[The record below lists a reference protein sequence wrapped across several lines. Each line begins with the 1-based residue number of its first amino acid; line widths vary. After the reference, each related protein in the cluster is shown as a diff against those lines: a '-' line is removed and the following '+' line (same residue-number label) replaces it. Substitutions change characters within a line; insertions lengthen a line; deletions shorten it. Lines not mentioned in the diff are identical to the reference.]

1 MASIISR
8 NVNQLRYINRY
19 LIQCRSPIP
28 SSPLPNRTLPP
39 LHSVVPLGLGI
50 QSLAIYQR
58 CMFSTS
64 TATGN
69 PENQGDANSGEGKK
83 SEESHQSSDAGKPVR
98 GGPVSWFSF
107 ILLVATGAG
116 LVFYYDKQKK
126 QHIEGRLLW
135 DDCWMQSTALIQNKE
150 PALVPIDN
158 AVQVLWNYVFQAFHV
173 QWVLPRSVL
182 DLLFGWRNWFGRH
195 HSHIWNLVPQVD
207 GVGERN
213 SRTFDD
219 MKKSDDQ
226 LLEINNASEAV
237 KQGPSVG
244 KAAIGGPFN
253 LINHDGKSV
262 TERDFLGNWKVLYF
276 GFTHCPD
283 ICPDELQ
290 KLASAVDKIKEKA
303 GIEIV
308 PVFISVDPE
317 RDTVEQVREYVKEF
331 HPKLIGLTGT
341 SDEIRTVARAYR
353 VYYMKT
359 AEEDADYLVDHSI
372 VMYLMGPDMD
382 FVKFFGKN
390 NDVDSLADGIIKEI
404 KQYKK

>member
-1 MASIISR
+1 
-8 NVNQLRYINRY
+8 
-19 LIQCRSPIP
+19 
-28 SSPLPNRTLPP
+28 
-39 LHSVVPLGLGI
+39 
-50 QSLAIYQR
+50 
-58 CMFSTS
+58 MFSTS

-126 QHIEGRLLW
+126 QHIE
-135 DDCWMQSTALIQNKE
+135 
-150 PALVPIDN
+150 
-158 AVQVLWNYVFQAFHV
+158 
-173 QWVLPRSVL
+173 
-182 DLLFGWRNWFGRH
+182 
-195 HSHIWNLVPQVD
+195 
-207 GVGERN
+207 
-213 SRTFDD
+213 
-219 MKKSDDQ
+219 
-226 LLEINNASEAV
+226 EINNASEAV